1 MSHNPPP
8 HGDGWDLPE
17 VVPSA
22 QDPRTAPIPAPEAG
36 LESYYAPGDES
47 GRQKGLAPS
56 PHGTAA
62 TTATATT
69 GKEVYTG
76 SPPPSDMQASKYTAE
91 GQTVGAP
98 SEAEGGRT
106 GFWTRRKIW
115 IAVVVGVVI
124 VIAVVVGPVVGT
136 QVGGKKE

>member
-17 VVPSA
+17 VVPSS

-36 LESYYAPGDES
+36 LESYYAPGDEL
-47 GRQKGLAPS
+47 GQQKGLAPS

-69 GKEVYTG
+69 GKEVWTG
-76 SPPPSDMQASKYTAE
+76 SPPLSDMQASKYTAE
-91 GQTVGAP
+91 GQTVGVP
-98 SEAEGGRT
+98 PEGGRAR
-106 GFWTRRKIW
+106 FWTRRKIW
-115 IAVVVGVVI
+115 IAAVVGVLL
-124 VIAVVVGPVVGT
+124 VIAVVVGAVVGT
-136 QVGGKKE
+136 QVGGKE